1 MEWIHVVVAIL
12 VPGVAGL
19 LTWNWSLTQQ
29 ITELRVAIA
38 GQYHTKT
45 ELTALL
51 DKALEPVNRDLDEIK
66 RLLRERDEFYRQQR
80 TGPGA
85 GFHGGN

>member
-1 MEWIHVVVAIL
+1 MEWVNVAVAVM
-12 VPGVAGL
+12 VPGIAAL
-19 LTWNWSLTQQ
+19 LGWNWSLTNQV
-29 ITELRVAIA
+29 TELRVAIA
-38 GQYHTKT
+38 GQYHTKS
-45 ELTALL
+45 ELTTLL

-66 RLLRERDEFYRQQR
+66 RLLRERDENYRQQR

>member
-1 MEWIHVVVAIL
+1 MDWVHAVLAVL

-38 GQYHTKT
+38 GQYHTKS
-45 ELTALL
+45 ELMTLL

-66 RLLRERDEFYRQQR
+66 RLLRERDEHRSR
-80 TGPGA
+80 GIGSGTGFDGR
-85 GFHGGN
+85 N